1 MQIVGT
7 LTEQVAALLRI
18 DLPADRNIYFGE
30 TNRIHMLSDHP
41 AAYEKYGELIPEIL
55 GAPDYVRQSER
66 DGSIEYVKEYRID
79 EEYVKV
85 AVRAASSD
93 RLYAR
98 TLYVL
103 NRGRAEHF
111 IASRKLIPVS
121 D

>member
-7 LTEQVAALLRI
+7 LSEQVAALLQI
-18 DLPADRNIYFGE
+18 DLPDDPHIYFGE

-41 AAYEKYGELIPEIL
+41 AAYEKYGELIPE
-55 GAPDYVRQSER
+55 
-66 DGSIEYVKEYRID
+66 ID

-111 IASRKLIPVS
+111 IASGKLIPVS